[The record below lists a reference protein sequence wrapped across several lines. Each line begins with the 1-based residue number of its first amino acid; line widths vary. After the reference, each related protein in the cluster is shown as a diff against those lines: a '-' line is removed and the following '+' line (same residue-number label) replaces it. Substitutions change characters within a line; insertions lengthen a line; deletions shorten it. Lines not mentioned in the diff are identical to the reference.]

1 MTRQTRIT
9 VGGRTRRA
17 AVVMAVLALLA
28 GFLALGAGPA
38 DAASTGDLVGVG
50 HHTTVVGRLGDGP
63 WTDFY
68 AGELLLAIDGGDVEI
83 AYCIDL
89 QTEITIGEDDLVETP
104 WATSGIARLD
114 EVSYILHTYTAS
126 SDALVGTLD
135 QRAAAIQ
142 AAIWTLTDGFELRP
156 GANPPEIVT
165 SYATIMASIPAEG
178 LPVEPA
184 PSLEITP
191 ATAHATV
198 GEVAGPFTVH
208 TTATGDVPLTVT
220 GGEVVEWT
228 SGLPITTAVDGT
240 QFGVRAASEGGATVT
255 ASVTA
260 TVHAGR
266 VFAKLDPQ
274 GQPLVQRLI
283 LASTSEAT
291 TSAEVSAT
299 FEAPTTTTE
308 QVTTTTEL
316 VTTTTE
322 QVTTTTEQVTT
333 TTEQV
338 SPTTVVQTTTTAAPA
353 TTTTA
358 EVLGVTVQRDLPRTG
373 RSTDVLVGV
382 GLVAVLAGAVLLAV
396 RDHRTAR

>member
-1 MTRQTRIT
+1 MTRQARIT
-9 VGGRTRRA
+9 VGRRTRRG

-28 GFLALGAGPA
+28 GFLAVGAGPA
-38 DAASTGDLVGVG
+38 DAASTGVLVGVG
-50 HHTTVVGRLGDGP
+50 HHTTVAGRLGDGA

-208 TTATGDVPLTVT
+208 TTATGDVALTVT

-240 QFGVRAASEGGATVT
+240 RFGVRAASAGGATVT
-255 ASVTA
+255 ATATA

-266 VFAKLDPQ
+266 VVAKLDPQ

-308 QVTTTTEL
+308 QVTTTTE
-316 VTTTTE
+316 
-322 QVTTTTEQVTT
+322 QVTSTTEQVTT

-358 EVLGVTVQRDLPRTG
+358 EVLGVTVERDLPRTG